1 MPHYSRR
8 HFLRAGAALAAPAAV
23 GLPLASLSGA
33 AGAQQTAFNPQ
44 PGNWRTLEV
53 TTRYEVLLPTG
64 LTKVWLPIPVV
75 SSDYQQV
82 IGSSWSGNPDTARV
96 VTDGKYGA
104 AMLYAEFNENNRSPV
119 VELVSRVRTR
129 DRATDWS
136 ARPAKEDADTLKF
149 YLQPTDLIPVDGI
162 VRKTALEITKGAKTD
177 QAKARA
183 IYEWICDNTFR
194 DPKVRGCGVGDI
206 KALLES
212 GNLGGKCADLNA
224 LFVGL
229 SRSVGIPARDVYG
242 VRVIKS
248 QFGYRSLGA
257 GTPAITRAQHC
268 RAEVYLQANGWVPV
282 DPADVRKVVLEEK
295 PQPTTINDPLV
306 TAVRPKL
313 FGAWEMN
320 WMAFNTGGDIAL
332 PGSSGPKVNF
342 LMYPQAENREGRLDS
357 LDPDNFKYS
366 MTGRE
371 ITA

>member
-8 HFLRAGAALAAPAAV
+8 HFLRAGAALAAPTAV
-23 GLPLASLSGA
+23 GLPLALA
-33 AGAQQTAFNPQ
+33 AQNAAAAFNPQ
-44 PGNWRTLEV
+44 PGPWRTLEV
-53 TTRYEVLLPTG
+53 TTRFEVLLPTG
-64 LTKVWLPIPVV
+64 TTKVWLPVPSVA
-75 SSDYQQV
+75 SDYQELLENRY
-82 IGSSWSGNPDTARV
+82 SGGAEV
-96 VTDGKYGA
+96 MKLVTDGKFGA
-104 AMLYAEFNENNRSPV
+104 TMLYAEFSENNKNPV
-119 VELVSRVRTR
+119 VEIVSRVRTR
-129 DRATDWS
+129 DRATDFS
-136 ARPAKEDADTLKF
+136 RKIVAHEDADTLKR
-149 YLQPTDLIPVDGI
+149 YLEPTDLIPTDGI
-162 VRKTALEITKGAKTD
+162 VRKTALSITKGAKSD
-177 QAKARA
+177 EARARA

-194 DPKVRGCGVGDI
+194 DPKTRGCGVGDI
-206 KALLES
+206 KAMLET

-229 SRSVGIPARDVYG
+229 SRAVGIPARDVYG

-268 RAEVYLQANGWVPV
+268 RAEVFLSAYGWVPV

-320 WMAFNTGGDIAL
+320 WVAFNTAADIKL
-332 PGSSGPKVNF
+332 PGSLGPRVGF
-342 LMYPQAENREGRLDS
+342 LMYPEGENKEGRLDS